1 MVYASFLSSYIIL
14 WWGQVLWA
22 VMVTLTGDVL
32 FLLKWNHIWLSV
44 QMLPYKMSLIWF
56 WHSGMTPSVCAGREE
71 KRKRCESLRSHS
83 SWGTE
88 AREGTGQSSPSKH
101 QSRSVGMLISVI
113 TLYQENQPENG
124 RSQLRNAL
132 EKILGR
138 IGRITTFL
146 RKMIYLYIYIH
157 VIYII
162 YKI

>member
-1 MVYASFLSSYIIL
+1 
-14 WWGQVLWA
+14 
-22 VMVTLTGDVL
+22 
-32 FLLKWNHIWLSV
+32 
-44 QMLPYKMSLIWF
+44 
-56 WHSGMTPSVCAGREE
+56 MTPSVCAGRGE

-132 EKILGR
+132 EKNTR
-138 IGRITTFL
+138 EHRQNNNFL
-146 RKMIYLYIYIH
+146 RKMIY
-157 VIYII
+157 
-162 YKI
+162 

>member
-1 MVYASFLSSYIIL
+1 
-14 WWGQVLWA
+14 
-22 VMVTLTGDVL
+22 
-32 FLLKWNHIWLSV
+32 
-44 QMLPYKMSLIWF
+44 
-56 WHSGMTPSVCAGREE
+56 
-71 KRKRCESLRSHS
+71 
-83 SWGTE
+83 
-88 AREGTGQSSPSKH
+88 
-101 QSRSVGMLISVI
+101 MLISVI